1 MYILVKTE
9 KIMQRGIDI
18 SGDKGTNATKAMVSM
33 VSNPNF
39 VNDAGGVG
47 IAGLRD
53 GSVAPIFQVH
63 GIIRM

>member
-1 MYILVKTE
+1 
-9 KIMQRGIDI
+9 
-18 SGDKGTNATKAMVSM
+18 MVSM

-53 GSVAPIFQVH
+53 GSVAAYFSGSWDYKNVKEILV
-63 GIIRM
+63 IILVPYSFRKSRLAVRISS